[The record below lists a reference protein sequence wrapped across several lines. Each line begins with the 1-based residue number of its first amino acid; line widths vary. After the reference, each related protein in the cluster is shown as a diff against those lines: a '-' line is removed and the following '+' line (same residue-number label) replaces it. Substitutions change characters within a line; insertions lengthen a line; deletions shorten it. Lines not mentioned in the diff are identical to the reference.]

1 MAIDARL
8 RDGLKRSMS
17 AIEIDP
23 DHSLGDARRRGHRR
37 LIIRRAASVIA
48 VAAAIVIVTVA
59 APAILEVL
67 RDQRHQPARPPS
79 LLPIVGTYT
88 ATVTAG
94 DAHGD
99 ARSEGTWLLTLDRDG
114 TLDLAS
120 LTNGDVGRSVTQYQI
135 ASGRFLTTAF
145 SGTTCSGVGRYTWS
159 RSGSTLMFAVVS
171 DPCALRVTI
180 FSSRPWKST

>member
-8 RDGLKRSMS
+8 RDGLQRSMS
-17 AIEIDP
+17 AIEVDA
-23 DHSLGDARRRGHRR
+23 DHSLGDARRRGLRR
-37 LIIRRAASVIA
+37 LIIRRVASVIA
-48 VAAAIVIVTVA
+48 VAAAIVVITLA
-59 APAILEVL
+59 APGVLELL
-67 RDQRHQPARPPS
+67 RDQRHQPAKPPS

-135 ASGRFLTTAF
+135 DGGRFLTTAF

-159 RSGSTLMFAVVS
+159 REGSTLTFAVVS